1 MNRYFLYL
9 ILINMII
16 NVIIFVPKILI
27 EYRYE
32 GAVMGM
38 LIAIPI
44 GFTLA
49 CLYSKAITKFPGQ
62 GLPEIAD
69 KFFKHRWLTIL
80 HFGSIQL
87 TAFSAGLITL
97 VGFIDI
103 LTRFINPEMPRLL
116 LLTIYLIAILFI
128 IQLPTER
135 VMYILE
141 IILFMNTPLIGFIV
155 FKAFTSDYLSW
166 DSILEV
172 GTHLFDRPSLKAI
185 AAASYVFSGY
195 ANLVIFNRVI
205 KEKLKV
211 WNFIIIFFMSLFNL
225 FTTFFIPIG
234 FHGSDGAQEYL
245 YPWISTSDSLRL
257 VYSPIERV
265 IFIFLMFYMSITLMS
280 ITMHWHVAF
289 ELFKGTFRKKENKKL
304 KWIILSAYCGCAV
317 IAVMFIETIL
327 LNQITVYWMI
337 ARLGLEVVI
346 VISFS
351 LWARRRLA

>member
-9 ILINMII
+9 ILTNMLI

-44 GFTLA
+44 GFTLSF
-49 CLYSKAITKFPGQ
+49 LFSKAITKFPGL
-62 GLPEIAD
+62 GFPEIAD
-69 KFFKHRWLTIL
+69 KYFKRRWLKFL
-80 HFGSIQL
+80 FFGSIQL
-87 TAFSAGLITL
+87 AGFSAGLITL

-116 LLTIYLIAILFI
+116 LLTIYLIAIIFI

-141 IILFMNTPLIGFIV
+141 IVLFMNTPLIGFIV

-172 GTHLFDRPSLKAI
+172 GTHLFDRPSVKAI

-205 KEKLKV
+205 KEKLKA
-211 WNFIIIFFMSLFNL
+211 WNFVIIFFMSIFNL

-234 FHGSDGAQEYL
+234 FHGSDGAQEFL

-280 ITMHWHVAF
+280 ITVQWHVAF
-289 ELFKGTFRKKENKKL
+289 ELLKGTFRKKENKKM
-304 KWIILSAYCGCAV
+304 KWVALSAYSGCAV

-327 LNQITVYWMI
+327 LNQITTYWMI
-337 ARLGLEVVI
+337 FRLGFEIIL

-351 LWARRRLA
+351 LWARRQIA

>member
-9 ILINMII
+9 ILTNMLI
-16 NVIIFVPKILI
+16 NVIIFIPKILI

-32 GAVMGM
+32 GAVMGV

-69 KFFKHRWLTIL
+69 KFFKRRWLTIL
-80 HFGSIQL
+80 HFVSIQI
-87 TAFSAGLITL
+87 AGFSAGLITL

-116 LLTIYLIAILFI
+116 LLSIYLIAIIFI

-141 IILFMNTPLIGFIV
+141 IVLFMNTPLIGFIV
-155 FKAFTSDYLSW
+155 FKAFTSDYISW

-211 WNFIIIFFMSLFNL
+211 WNFIIIFFMGLFNL

-280 ITMHWHVAF
+280 ITMHWHNAF
-289 ELFKGTFRKKENKKL
+289 ELFKGTFRKKENKKM
-304 KWIILSAYCGCAV
+304 KWIVLSAYSGCAV
-317 IAVMFIETIL
+317 IAVMFLETIL

-346 VISFS
+346 VIPFS
-351 LWARRRLA
+351 LWARRQLA